1 MGRPSES
8 AFDRQ
13 ALALAF
19 KYQRDAQP
27 RPHLDTGIALQKLNL
42 TPYLEDLKTQPS
54 LSLPSLLAKS
64 WLPDIEANLQ
74 IGTIKLPACN
84 LKTSNPC
91 LPQIK
96 NISPCTV
103 SKPGFMAAKQKAD

>member
-1 MGRPSES
+1 MGRRLKG

-27 RPHLDTGIALQKLNL
+27 RPHLDAGIALQKLNL

-54 LSLPSLLAKS
+54 LNLPSLLAKS

-74 IGTIKLPACN
+74 IGRFKLPACN
-84 LKTSNPC
+84 
-91 LPQIK
+91 
-96 NISPCTV
+96 
-103 SKPGFMAAKQKAD
+103 